1 MFLFYMDK
9 TVENVTENILSTLS
23 YLLLDMAWPMAI
35 IRIIL
40 EKEIK
45 ILIMKM
51 RKWNKN

>member
-23 YLLLDMAWPMAI
+23 YLLLDTAWPMTM

-40 EKEIK
+40 KNEIK
-45 ILIMKM
+45 ILVIKM